1 MASSSPKC
9 HDFAVGLTMVESL
22 IVATLGAE
30 LIETFNNPDYRP
42 PPLPSVALELMTLSN
57 RDDSTIDRIV
67 RLLEQDEM
75 LAGGVL
81 RLIGSPLYAAR
92 TRIRS
97 LKEAVVRLGVRTVRD
112 LVFETALHQGVFSL
126 AEYSETIEQI
136 RRHSTVTAYIT
147 RIICRHAKIDEE
159 HAFLCG
165 LLHDIGFAGLLFAV
179 SHVEAEDSPPLLQL
193 WPDIDRLHEQ
203 ASRIVTELWQLP
215 PEIQEVVGH
224 HHHLHTGETS
234 RVAAAINLADQ
245 LSERFGASVVGPVDE
260 NGVLLIGDAVDEFD
274 LEVGRAELNLSEP
287 VLQRIIEEAEIMVPD
302 ILWL

>member
-1 MASSSPKC
+1 MA
-9 HDFAVGLTMVESL
+9 ESL

-30 LIETFNNPDYRP
+30 LIETFNNPEYRP
-42 PPLPSVALELMTLSN
+42 PPLPSVALELMSLSN
-57 RDDSTIDRIV
+57 RDDATIDRIV
-67 RLLEQDEM
+67 RLLEQDQM
-75 LAGGVL
+75 LAGGVM

-136 RRHSTVTAYIT
+136 RRHSTVTAYIA
-147 RIICRHAKIDEE
+147 RIICRHARVDEE

-179 SHVEAEDSPPLLQL
+179 SNVEAEASPPLLQL
-193 WPDIDRLHEQ
+193 WPDIDRLHER

-215 PEIQEVVGH
+215 VEIQEVVGH

-260 NGVLLIGDAVDEFD
+260 AGTLLIGDAVDEID
-274 LEVGRAELNLSEP
+274 LEVSRSELNLSEHA
-287 VLQRIIEEAEIMVPD
+287 LQRVIEEAESTVPD

>member
-1 MASSSPKC
+1 MA
-9 HDFAVGLTMVESL
+9 ESL
-22 IVATLGAE
+22 IATTLGAE
-30 LIETFNNPDYRP
+30 LIQTFNDPEYRP
-42 PPLPSVALELMTLSN
+42 PPLPSVALELMSLSN
-57 RDDSTIDRIV
+57 RDDSTIERIV

-75 LAGGVL
+75 LAGGVM
-81 RLIGSPLYAAR
+81 RLIGSPLYAGR
-92 TRIRS
+92 SRIRT

-136 RRHSTVTAYIT
+136 RRHSTVTAYIA
-147 RIICRHAKIDEE
+147 RIVCRHAKIDEE

-179 SHVEAEDSPPLLQL
+179 SNIESEDSPPLIQL
-193 WPDIDRLHEQ
+193 WAEIDQLHER

-234 RVAAAINLADQ
+234 RVAAAIHIADR
-245 LSERFGASVVGPVDE
+245 LSERFGASVVGPVDDAG
-260 NGVLLIGDAVDEFD
+260 NLLAGDAVDEFD
-274 LEVGRAELNLSEP
+274 LEVAQGELNLSAAA
-287 VLQRIIEEAEIMVPD
+287 LQRVIEDAEVTVPD

>member
-1 MASSSPKC
+1 MA
-9 HDFAVGLTMVESL
+9 ESL
-22 IVATLGAE
+22 IAATLGAQ
-30 LIETFNNPDYRP
+30 LVETFDNPNYRP
-42 PPLPSVALELMTLSN
+42 PPLPGVALELMTLSN
-57 RDDSTIDRIV
+57 RDDATIERVV

-75 LAGGVL
+75 LAGGVM

-112 LVFETALHQGVFSL
+112 LVFETALNQGVFRL
-126 AEYSETIEQI
+126 AEYGETIEQI
-136 RRHSTVTAYIT
+136 RRHSTVTAYIA
-147 RIICRHAKIDEE
+147 RIVCKHAKVDEE

-179 SHVEAEDSPPLLQL
+179 SNIEAEASPPLIQL
-193 WPDIDRLHEQ
+193 WGEIDVLHEQ
-203 ASRIVTELWQLP
+203 ASRLITKLWALPIEL
-215 PEIQEVVGH
+215 QELVGH

-234 RVAAAINLADQ
+234 RVAAAIHIADR

-260 NGVLLIGDAVDEFD
+260 HGVLMAGDAVDDFD
-274 LEVGRAELNLSEP
+274 LEVSRTELNLDEP
-287 VLQRIIEEAEIMVPD
+287 LMERIIEDAEATVPD

>member
-1 MASSSPKC
+1 MA
-9 HDFAVGLTMVESL
+9 ESL

-42 PPLPSVALELMTLSN
+42 PPLPSVALELMSLSN
-57 RDDSTIDRIV
+57 RDDASIDRIV

-75 LAGGVL
+75 LAGGVM
-81 RLIGSPLYAAR
+81 RLIGSPLYAGR
-92 TRIRS
+92 SRIRT

-112 LVFETALHQGVFSL
+112 LVFEAALHQGVFGL
-126 AEYSETIEQI
+126 QEYSETIEQI

-147 RIICRHAKIDEE
+147 RIICRQAKIDEE

-179 SHVEAEDSPPLLQL
+179 SHVEAEGSPPLLSL
-193 WPDIDRLHEQ
+193 WNDIDRLHER
-203 ASRIVTELWQLP
+203 ASRIIAELWKLP
-215 PEIQEVVGH
+215 EEIQEVVGH
-224 HHHLHTGETS
+224 HHHLHTGDTS

-245 LSERFGASVVGPVDE
+245 LSERFGASVVGPVDDAG
-260 NGVLLIGDAVDEFD
+260 NLLRGDAVDEFD
-274 LEVGRAELNLSEP
+274 LEVSRGELKLSEAAMK
-287 VLQRIIEEAEIMVPD
+287 RIIEEAEVTVPD

>member
-1 MASSSPKC
+1 MA
-9 HDFAVGLTMVESL
+9 ESL

-30 LIETFNNPDYRP
+30 LIQTFNDPNYRP
-42 PPLPSVALELMTLSN
+42 PPLPSIALELMTLTN

-75 LAGGVL
+75 LAGGVM
-81 RLIGSPLYAAR
+81 RLIGSPLYTSRSPIR
-92 TRIRS
+92 T

-112 LVFETALHQGVFSL
+112 LVFETALNQGVFQL

-136 RRHSTVTAYIT
+136 RRHSTVTAYIA
-147 RIICRHAKIDEE
+147 RIVCKVARIDEE

-179 SHVEAEDSPPLLQL
+179 SNIEAEHSPPLIQL
-193 WPDIDRLHEQ
+193 WPDIDALHEQ
-203 ASRIVTELWQLP
+203 ASRLVTELWQLP
-215 PEIQEVVGH
+215 AEIQEVVGH
-224 HHHLHTGETS
+224 HHHLHTGDTS
-234 RVAAAINLADQ
+234 RVAAAINIADQ

-260 NGVLLIGDAVDEFD
+260 NGVLLTGDGVDEFD
-274 LEVGRAELNLSEP
+274 LEVSRAELNLDDAAMA
-287 VLQRIIEEAEIMVPD
+287 RIIEEAETIVPD

>member
-1 MASSSPKC
+1 MA
-9 HDFAVGLTMVESL
+9 ESL
-22 IVATLGAE
+22 IAATLGAE

-42 PPLPSVALELMTLSN
+42 PPLPGVALELMSLSN
-57 RDDSTIDRIV
+57 RDDATIDRIV

-75 LAGGVL
+75 LAGGVM
-81 RLIGSPLYAAR
+81 RLIGSPIYAAR

-112 LVFETALHQGVFSL
+112 LVFETALNQGVFQL

-136 RRHSTVTAYIT
+136 RRHSTVTAYIA
-147 RIICRHAKIDEE
+147 RIVCKHAKIDEE

-165 LLHDIGFAGLLFAV
+165 LLHDLGFAGLLFAV
-179 SHVEAEDSPPLLQL
+179 SNIEAESSPPLIQL
-193 WPDIDRLHEQ
+193 WAEIDTLHEQ
-203 ASRIVTELWQLP
+203 ASRIITELWSLP
-215 PEIQEVVGH
+215 IEIQELVGH

-234 RVAAAINLADQ
+234 KIAAAIHLADR

-260 NGVLLIGDAVDEFD
+260 QGVLLPGDAVDDFD
-274 LEVGRAELNLSEP
+274 LEVSRAELGLNDQT
-287 VLQRIIEEAEIMVPD
+287 VQRIIDDAEVIVPD

>member
-1 MASSSPKC
+1 
-9 HDFAVGLTMVESL
+9 
-22 IVATLGAE
+22 
-30 LIETFNNPDYRP
+30 
-42 PPLPSVALELMTLSN
+42 
-57 RDDSTIDRIV
+57 
-67 RLLEQDEM
+67 
-75 LAGGVL
+75 
-81 RLIGSPLYAAR
+81 
-92 TRIRS
+92 

-147 RIICRHAKIDEE
+147 RIICRHAKVDEE

-179 SHVEAEDSPPLLQL
+179 SHIEAEGSPPLLQL
-193 WPDIDRLHEQ
+193 WSEVDRLHER

-215 PEIQEVVGH
+215 LEIQEVVGH

-245 LSERFGASVVGPVDE
+245 LSERFGASVVGPVDDAG
-260 NGVLLIGDAVDEFD
+260 NLLAGDAVAEFD
-274 LEVGRAELNLSEP
+274 LEIAGAELNLSEAGMR
-287 VLQRIIEEAEIMVPD
+287 RIVEEAEMTVPD